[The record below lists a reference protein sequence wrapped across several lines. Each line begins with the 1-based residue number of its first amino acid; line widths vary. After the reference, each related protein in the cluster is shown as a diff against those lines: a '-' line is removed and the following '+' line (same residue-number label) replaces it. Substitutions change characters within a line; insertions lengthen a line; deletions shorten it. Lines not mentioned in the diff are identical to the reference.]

1 MGQYILR
8 RIIQMIPVV
17 LLVVVTVFIV
27 MHMLPGD
34 PILALTGSSSEG
46 LSPEVIAEMRQQL
59 GLDDPIYVQFG
70 HWFAGILQGNFG
82 KSTRLNIP
90 VSEIVLDR
98 IPVTLQLSGFGF
110 IIGAIIGVGAGI
122 IAAIRRNTW
131 ADIIVT
137 LVSMMGIAMPS
148 FWLAILGIWLFAVS
162 LGWLPS
168 SGYVS
173 ILSDPVQGIRYMI
186 LPAITLGLSLSAS
199 VMRQTRSSLLEVLNQ
214 DYVRTARAKGLAEL
228 KVIGWHALKNA
239 LLPVVTV
246 MGLQLGRLLG
256 GTVITETMFSIP
268 GLGRLAV
275 QSIMM
280 RDYPS
285 LQAVV
290 LLMAVAV
297 LVINL
302 LTDLFY
308 TYLDPRVSYR

>member
-1 MGQYILR
+1 VGQYILR